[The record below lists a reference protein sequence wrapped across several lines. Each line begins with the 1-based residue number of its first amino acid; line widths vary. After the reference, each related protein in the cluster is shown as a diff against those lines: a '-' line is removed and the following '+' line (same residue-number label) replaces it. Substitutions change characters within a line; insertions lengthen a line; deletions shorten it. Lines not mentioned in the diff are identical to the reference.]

1 MKEILKNLVTTVS
14 LPEDGYLE
22 QDAEIL
28 DIFVEELQDI
38 LAEFEHLFPLW
49 LTDANNE
56 QYLKDIRR
64 HFHTLKGSGRMVGA
78 YQSGE
83 LAWTA
88 EDLLNRVMANTVE
101 LTAQMQQFTLACFR
115 VFQYKLY
122 PLLQAQQALTLDL
135 RPLVLLGQLLQQQQ
149 PLDAALQDLLTATAN
164 LNSESDVTGLEF
176 IDIEQPA
183 FLDAAIELAEPA
195 IEPIVEEV
203 VEQSEMTTAKDTVVL
218 SETLSIYL
226 EEALEHLDT
235 INQYLKFLE
244 PTAKQTEGLI
254 RALHT
259 LKGSSGMAHIEP
271 IFHASANVEHALKAH
286 LQKEKSLS
294 DAETDLLLSFSQF
307 ITSYLEDLKQDT
319 TEQGLHAVEVFDQ
332 IWYDYEETQQH
343 SKEALTIS
351 GLINDIMALNIDHL
365 LDAEHDFEK
374 AIQND
379 ATTYLA
385 ALIQESTVLSE
396 HTEKFSTLGLHQL
409 ADKLKACYET
419 VLGKAW
425 LLDSDYTFELFDYA
439 HQELIHYFDL
449 LATGQTVYLSSQT
462 EHVLNDLLDWLQQS
476 QESEQPAVAE
486 TGFDVTRYVQHL
498 ALDQQALAQGEL
510 VVLDDQELVDV
521 FLDEAD
527 DLLGQIDHA
536 FNVYQQE
543 PEHIK
548 ALNHLM
554 RYLHTLK
561 GGANMIQAKNIGLI
575 AHELETIF
583 ERLINQQLRTSP
595 KLVTV
600 LRLVLDT
607 MADRIDIIRES
618 QSDFAATATLQTLD
632 ELLRSDVTVP
642 ETNTEVNV
650 PVDLVTAEMVEPAVT
665 APMTSM
671 SDPISRVAQ
680 RIFSDHLAVDSDEAT
695 ILPDADLNG
704 IFLEE
709 AEDLLV
715 QLDHDFNAYLHEN
728 HKPEYLNV
736 LMRHLHTLKGGA
748 NMIQATQIGLI
759 AHELE
764 TVYEKLIHKQLQPTE
779 YLLAV
784 LRLAQDQIAERV
796 EIIQQKGIDY
806 PAITTLQV
814 LHELVLGESQSV
826 QIEQNI
832 EPTQIEQEIEPVQAV
847 IETEVVSSD
856 SAEVSEMIQQSF
868 VEETQEL
875 IPRIRQL
882 LQAWFDER
890 TNRSLLLQLQRDTHT
905 IKGAA
910 RMANVGP
917 VIEIATSLENTFEQ
931 FALRQFSSNV
941 YDSLLLNVMS
951 WLEQAIQSGQYD
963 DFVKWQQQLSAIEFI
978 DLSAQLPQ
986 QVANDF
992 DFVKAKFSAFVEGD
1006 GTEPP
1011 SMLGEWDTENTAD
1024 QSNEM
1029 IRISA
1034 GLVEQMINLTGENA
1048 INRSRIEMGI
1058 SQFNTTLNE
1067 MELAILRLSD
1077 QLRRMEGELESQII
1091 AKHGIENSRY
1101 TDFDPLEM
1109 DQYSSLNQLSKSLAE
1124 SASDLIDFKVTL
1136 ADKVR
1141 DAEALLLQ
1149 QSRIQAEMQDGLM
1162 RVRLVPFSRIVSRLQ
1177 RLVRQTSST
1186 LNRAVNLN
1194 LTNQDVEL
1202 DRSILERLVTPLE
1215 HMMRNAIDH
1224 GIESAEERRAA
1235 RKPEAGNIEI
1245 EVTRQ
1250 GSDIVVEVRDD
1261 GRGIDP
1267 SKIEHKARQ
1276 LGLISPDHNL
1286 SQQEILQYIFHS
1298 GFTTAKAVTQI
1309 SGRGVG
1315 LDVVQSEIKTLG
1327 GHVSIQSEQGRGT
1340 TFVIRVPTTVAVS
1353 DALMVKVAD
1362 QQFAIPL
1369 TQIERI
1375 VRISPQALIDYFASD
1390 EEVFGI
1396 DGQKYKLRYV
1406 SEFVGHQPQPRLSNV
1421 GHSLPVLM
1429 IKGHNNQTIALLVD
1443 QLIGSRAQIVV
1454 KPIGQQLSK
1463 IDAIGGA
1470 TILGDGQV
1478 CLILDGHNIA
1488 RRIQSTQ
1495 RTEALTEQRREAVK
1509 PVRARQLVMI
1519 VDDSVT
1525 VRKVTSRLL
1534 ERHGYDVVTA
1544 KDGVDAIEQ
1553 IEHIKPDVM
1562 LLDIEMPRMDGFEVT
1577 NTLRHHA
1584 VYRDLPI
1591 IMITSRTGEKHRERA
1606 FSLGVTH
1613 YMGKPFQEA
1622 DLLQHIE
1629 QVLAE
1634 A

>member
-1 MKEILKNLVTTVS
+1 MKEILKNLVTTIS

-28 DIFVEELQDI
+28 EIFVEELQEI

-49 LTDANNE
+49 LADANNE
-56 QYLKDIRR
+56 EYLKDIRR

-78 YQSGE
+78 YQAGE
-83 LAWTA
+83 LAWTS
-88 EDLLNRVMANTVE
+88 EDLLNRVMAKSVDFS
-101 LTAQMQQFTLACFR
+101 AQIQQFTLACFR

-122 PLLQAQQALTLDL
+122 PLLQQQQALTLDL
-135 RPLVLLGQLLQQQQ
+135 RPLVLLGQQLQQQQ
-149 PLDAALQDLLTATAN
+149 TPDAALQDLLTVTAN
-164 LNSESDVTGLEF
+164 LHSEADVTGLELVDAKQPETK
-176 IDIEQPA
+176 DIVVDIALP
-183 FLDAAIELAEPA
+183 
-195 IEPIVEEV
+195 VEELV
-203 VEQSEMTTAKDTVVL
+203 AVDLIERPVSIHAKEEIVF
-218 SETLSIYL
+218 SETLTIYL

-235 INQYLKFLE
+235 INQFLQQLDPSE
-244 PTAKQTEGLI
+244 KQIDALI

-271 IFHASANVEHALKAH
+271 IFQASANVEHALKAH
-286 LQKEKSLS
+286 LQKEKSLT
-294 DAETDLLLSFSQF
+294 DAETDLLVNFSKF
-307 ITSYLEDLKQDT
+307 ITTYLTDLKQET
-319 TEQGLHAVEVFDQ
+319 LEQGIRAAEEFEC
-332 IWYDYEETQQH
+332 IWHDYQENQQH
-343 SKEALTIS
+343 TKEALNIS

-374 AIQND
+374 SIQD
-379 ATTYLA
+379 DPTHYLA
-385 ALIQESTVLSE
+385 ALIQEATILSE
-396 HTEKFSTLGLHQL
+396 YTDKFSTLALPQL
-409 ADKLKACYET
+409 ADKLKSCYQV
-419 VLGKAW
+419 VLDKPW
-425 LLDSDYTFELFDYA
+425 LLDSDYTFELFDDA

-449 LATGQTVYLSSQT
+449 LATGQTVYLSNQT
-462 EHVLNDLLDWLQQS
+462 EHVLNDLLDWLQQ
-476 QESEQPAVAE
+476 QPEQVTPSE
-486 TGFDVTRYVQHL
+486 TSFDLSIYVQRL
-498 ALDQQALAQGEL
+498 AKDQQALARGA
-510 VVLDDQELVDV
+510 VAVLDDQELLDV

-527 DLLGQIDHA
+527 DLLAQIDHS

-561 GGANMIQAKNIGLI
+561 GSANMVQAKNIGLI

-583 ERLINQQLRTSP
+583 ERLINKQLQTSP
-595 KLVTV
+595 KLVAV
-600 LRLVLDT
+600 LRLVLDAI
-607 MADRIDIIRES
+607 ADRIDLVRQS
-618 QSDFAATATLQTLD
+618 QSDYSATATVQVLH
-632 ELLRSDVTVP
+632 ELLKSSLSQASSV
-642 ETNTEVNV
+642 
-650 PVDLVTAEMVEPAVT
+650 LVEPIVVET
-665 APMTSM
+665 PAPVLAEPAINVN
-671 SDPISRVAQ
+671 DPINRVAQ
-680 RIFSDHLAVDSDEAT
+680 RIFSDHLAVESAQVNS
-695 ILPDADLNG
+695 LPDTDLNL
-704 IFLEE
+704 IFLDE

-728 HKPEYLNV
+728 YKPEYLNV

-764 TVYEKLIHKQLQPTE
+764 TVYEKLIYQQLQPTE

-796 EIIQQKGIDY
+796 EVIQQKGIDY
-806 PAITTLQV
+806 PATATLQV
-814 LHELVLGESQSV
+814 LHELATVEAKAASEQVIVES
-826 QIEQNI
+826 IAD
-832 EPTQIEQEIEPVQAV
+832 EPENVDQAV
-847 IETEVVSSD
+847 ELQVL
-856 SAEVSEMIQQSF
+856 IQQSF
-868 VEETQEL
+868 IEETQEL
-875 IPRIRQL
+875 IQKIQTR
-882 LQAWFDER
+882 LQRWFDER
-890 TNRSLLLQLQRDTHT
+890 TNRSLLLELQRDTHT

-910 RMANVGP
+910 RMAGVQP
-917 VIEIATSLENTFEQ
+917 VIDITTALENTFEQ

-941 YDSLLLNVMS
+941 YDGLLLKIVA
-951 WLEQAIQSGQYD
+951 WLQQAIQSNQYD
-963 DFVKWQQQLSAIEFI
+963 GLETLKQQLASIEFI
-978 DLSAQLPQ
+978 DVSVQLPQ
-986 QVANDF
+986 QVSSHFDVANNPF
-992 DFVKAKFSAFVEGD
+992 AGFIEGD

-1011 SMLGEWDTENTAD
+1011 SMLGEWDTEDTTD
-1024 QSNEM
+1024 QANEM

-1034 GLVEQMINLTGENA
+1034 GLVETMINLTGENA

-1058 SQFNTTLNE
+1058 SQFTITLNE
-1067 MELAILRLSD
+1067 MELAIQRLSD
-1077 QLRRMEGELESQII
+1077 QLRRMEGELETQII
-1091 AKHGIENSRY
+1091 AKHGMENSRY
-1101 TDFDPLEM
+1101 ADFDPLEM

-1162 RVRLVPFSRIVSRLQ
+1162 RVRLVPFSRILSRLQ

-1194 LTNQDVEL
+1194 IVNQDVEL

-1224 GIESAEERRAA
+1224 GIESAEERLAQH
-1235 RKPEAGNIEI
+1235 KSEAGRIEI
-1245 EVTRQ
+1245 EISRQ

-1261 GRGIDP
+1261 GRGINP
-1267 SKIEHKARQ
+1267 SKIENKARQ
-1276 LGLISPDHNL
+1276 LGLISADHNL

-1298 GFTTAKAVTQI
+1298 GFTTAKEVTQI

-1340 TFVIRVPTTVAVS
+1340 TFIIRVPTTVAVS

-1375 VRISPQALIDYFASD
+1375 VRISPQALADYFEGN

-1406 SEFVGHQPQPRLSNV
+1406 SEFVGHQPLPRLSGV
-1421 GHSLPVLM
+1421 GHSLPVLL
-1429 IKGHNNQTIALLVD
+1429 IKGHNNQTVALLVD

-1454 KPIGQQLSK
+1454 KPLGQQLAK
-1463 IDAIGGA
+1463 IDVIGGA

-1488 RRIQSTQ
+1488 RRIQSSQ
-1495 RTEALTEQRREAVK
+1495 RTAALTEQRRDIAKVT
-1509 PVRARQLVMI
+1509 RARQLVMI

-1622 DLLQHIE
+1622 DLLHHIE
-1629 QVLAE
+1629 QILAE